1 MVFPS
6 NFEQKIGF
14 DNIRQMLSEACLGTL
29 GRQYVDKMEF
39 SADPVFIREQLF
51 LAEEMRQI
59 LLSSEHFPSQDY
71 YDVTGY
77 LLGIRIA
84 GTYMDPEQ
92 LTEVKLSLDT
102 IFQVLVFLQSHDQN
116 QFPYLSD
123 LGKDIIVDSSIIV
136 EIERIVDEKS
146 QVRDDAS
153 PVLKK
158 IRKDRKTKQVIVEK
172 KIIQELKAAKKS
184 GWTPEDADVTIRDGR
199 LVIPMINTYKRKI
212 AGFVLD
218 ESATGQT
225 VFIEPADV
233 LETNNEIREL
243 EYAERREIIKI
254 LIEFANRLRPSIE
267 DLISAYLFLGK
278 VDFLRARSLFAVRI
292 HACLPGNISDE
303 PGLSWTEAVHPLL
316 FLSHSRQNK
325 PVVPLTIQLE
335 PDKRILIITG
345 PNAGGKS
352 VCLKTVGLIQYMFQ
366 CGLLPPAKENSR
378 FGIFQKI
385 FLDIGDEQSLEN
397 DLSTY
402 TSKLYNIKFF
412 IENLDPSS
420 LFLID
425 EFGTGTDPTLGGS
438 IAEASLEKINENKAF
453 GVVTTHYSNLKLLA
467 ARLPGII
474 NGAMLYDSAR
484 MKPLFQLK
492 TGKPGS
498 SFTFEIARQIGF
510 PEDVLKYASEKI
522 GTSQLDFDKELQNL
536 EVEKSEVQ
544 KKTTELD
551 VADTFLSELIQK
563 YQKLKDDLEKSRAE
577 IILKAKEDAF
587 QVLNDSNK
595 MVEKTIKEIR
605 ESQAEKGRTKE
616 VRKEL
621 QQLKEKIS
629 SGLPTPASIKT
640 IKELPFSKLA
650 SSSAPRRK
658 QSIYSDLPDKVSQF
672 QLTLDLR
679 GKRVE
684 EAHALLQRY
693 IDDATLLGMT
703 EIRILHGKGNGVL
716 RQITREYLSAQ
727 KEVKKYSDEV
737 LERGGAGITV
747 VSFK

>member
-1 MVFPS
+1 
-6 NFEQKIGF
+6 
-14 DNIRQMLSEACLGTL
+14 MLSDTCLGPL
-29 GRQYVDKMEF
+29 GRQYADKMQF
-39 SADPVFIREQLF
+39 SADPVIIREQL
-51 LAEEMRQI
+51 LLGEEMRQI
-59 LLSSEHFPSQDY
+59 LLSSENFPSQDY
-71 YDVTGY
+71 NDVTGH

-84 GTYMDPEQ
+84 GTYLDPEH
-92 LTEVKLSLDT
+92 LTEIKLSLVT
-102 IFQVLVFLQSHDQN
+102 VIRILEFLQSHDKD
-116 QFPYLSD
+116 QFPHLTA
-123 LGKDIIVDSSIIV
+123 LGKEIVVDKWIIK
-136 EIERIVDEKS
+136 EIERLVDDKS

-153 PVLKK
+153 ATLRK
-158 IRKDRKTKQVIVEK
+158 IRKDRKSKQAVVEK

-199 LVIPMINTYKRKI
+199 LVIPMINTFKRKI

-243 EYAERREIIKI
+243 DYAERREIIRI
-254 LIEFANRLRPSIE
+254 LTDFADNLRPFVE
-267 DLISAYLFLGK
+267 DLLSAYLFLGK
-278 VDFLRARSLFAVRI
+278 VDFIRAQAMFAIRI
-292 HACLPGNISDE
+292 HACLPGHISDE
-303 PGLSWTEAVHPLL
+303 PCISWTDATHPLL
-316 FLSHSRQNK
+316 FLSHSKQNK
-325 PVVPLTIQLE
+325 QVVPLTIELI
-335 PDKRILIITG
+335 PDSRILIITG

-352 VCLKTVGLIQYMFQ
+352 VCLKTVGLVQYMFQ

-378 FGIFQKI
+378 FGIFRKI

-402 TSKLYNIKFF
+402 TSKLYNIKYF
-412 IENLDPSS
+412 IENLDANS

-438 IAEASLEKINENKAF
+438 IAEASLERINEHHAF

-467 ARLPGII
+467 SRLPGVV

-492 TGKPGS
+492 AGKPGS

-510 PEDVLKYASEKI
+510 PEDVLRHASDKI
-522 GTSQLDFDKELQNL
+522 GKSQLDFDKELQNL

-551 VADTFLSELIQK
+551 VADTFLSELITK

-577 IILKAKEDAF
+577 ILLKAKEEAF
-587 QVLNDSNK
+587 KLLNESNK

-605 ESQAEKGRTKE
+605 ESQADKERTKE
-616 VRKEL
+616 VRQEL
-621 QQLKEKIS
+621 KQFREKVS
-629 SGLPTPASIKT
+629 TGLPASADEKSLKKIT
-640 IKELPFSKLA
+640 IQQQPG
-650 SSSAPRRK
+650 SAAPKKRT
-658 QSIYSDLPDKVSQF
+658 SIYGGLQDKISQF
-672 QLTLDLR
+672 QLTLDIR

-684 EAHALLQRY
+684 EAQALLQRY
-693 IDDATLLGMT
+693 IDDAILIGMT
-703 EIRILHGKGNGVL
+703 EIRVLHGKGNGIL
-716 RQITREYLSAQ
+716 RQVTREYLRAQ
-727 KEVKKYSDEV
+727 KEVKHYADEV
-737 LERGGAGITV
+737 LERGGSGITV

>member
-1 MVFPS
+1 LVFPV

-14 DNIRQMLSEACLGTL
+14 DNIRQILMDACLGPL
-29 GRQYVDKMEF
+29 GRQNVEKMEF
-39 SADPVFIREQLF
+39 SSDPKYIREQLF
-51 LAEEMRQI
+51 PAEEMRQI
-59 LLSSEHFPSQDY
+59 LLSSENFPSQDY

-84 GTYMDPEQ
+84 GTYLDPEQ
-92 LTEVKLSLDT
+92 LTELKLSLVT
-102 IFQVLVFLQSHDQN
+102 IIQVLAFLQSHDKD
-116 QFPYLSD
+116 QFPNLFA
-123 LGKDIIVDSSIIV
+123 LGEDITVDKSIIR

-146 QVRDDAS
+146 QVREDAS
-153 PVLKK
+153 PSLKK
-158 IRKDRKTKQVIVEK
+158 IRKDRKSKQTIVEK
-172 KIIQELKAAKKS
+172 KINQELKAAKKS

-212 AGFVLD
+212 SGFVLD

-243 EYAERREIIKI
+243 DYAERREIIRI
-254 LIEFANRLRPSIE
+254 LTEFADRLRPSIE

-278 VDFLRARSLFAVRI
+278 VDFLRARSMFAIRI
-292 HACLPGNISDE
+292 HACLPGHISDE
-303 PGLSWTEAVHPLL
+303 PCLSWTEAVHPLL
-316 FLSHSRQNK
+316 FLSHSRQK
-325 PVVPLTIQLE
+325 KQVVPLTIHLE
-335 PDKRILIITG
+335 PDRRILIITG

-352 VCLKTVGLIQYMFQ
+352 VCLKTVGLVQYMFQ
-366 CGLLPPAKENSR
+366 CGLLPPSKENSI

-402 TSKLYNIKFF
+402 TSKLFNIKFF
-412 IENLDPSS
+412 IENLDPFS

-438 IAEASLEKINENKAF
+438 IAEASLEKINECKAF

-467 ARLPGII
+467 GRLPGIM
-474 NGAMLYDSAR
+474 NGAMLYDAAR

-510 PEDVLKYASEKI
+510 PEDVLKYASKKI
-522 GTSQLDFDKELQNL
+522 GKSQLDFDKELQNL

-544 KKTTELD
+544 KKTTELE
-551 VADTFLSELIQK
+551 VADTFLSEMIQK

-577 IILKAKEDAF
+577 IIQKAKEEAF

-605 ESQAEKGRTKE
+605 ESQAEKAKTKE

-621 QQLKEKIS
+621 KQLKEKIS
-629 SGLPTPASIKT
+629 LELPTPAAAKT
-640 IKELPFSKLA
+640 IKELPIQHLA
-650 SSSAPRRK
+650 DSPVPRRK
-658 QSIYSDLPDKVSQF
+658 NSVYNDLYNKVSQF
-672 QLTLDLR
+672 QLTLDIR

-684 EAHALLQRY
+684 EANALLQRY
-693 IDDATLLGMT
+693 IDDAILIGMT
-703 EIRILHGKGNGVL
+703 EIRILHGKGNGIL
-716 RQITREYLSAQ
+716 RQITREYLAAQ
-727 KEVKKYSDEV
+727 KEVKKYTDEV
-737 LERGGAGITV
+737 LERGGSGITV